1 MITRN
6 TEIDD
11 VEYQRS
17 EIISDLWKDLADN
30 EKSGEFIIHDRC
42 IYEIYDPLTGEPY
55 FIVPTVCGCFNVK
68 PLSMRELARAYE
80 RIQPKSKTIVLDS
93 LAEAMDA
100 LAGVK
105 QCFQAM
111 YEKEEEIETNGTTLE
126 PRDIRDKH
134 TYTNWAPTKRQ
145 RSAIKGRKNNP
156 FR

>member
-1 MITRN
+1 MDN
-6 TEIDD
+6 
-11 VEYQRS
+11 VESQRS

-30 EKSGEFIIHDRC
+30 EKTGEFIIHDRC
-42 IYEIYDPLTGEPY
+42 IYEIYDPLTGESY
-55 FIVPTVCGCFNVK
+55 FIVPTVRGCFNVK

-80 RIQPKSKTIVLDS
+80 RIQPKPYSKTIVIDS
-93 LAEAMDA
+93 MGEVMNM
-100 LAGVK
+100 LAGVNRW
-105 QCFQAM
+105 FQAM
-111 YEKEEEIETNGTTLE
+111 KEKEEEIDANGTTLE

>member
-11 VEYQRS
+11 AEFQRS

-30 EKSGEFIIHDRC
+30 ERSGEFIIHDRC
-42 IYEIYDPLTGEPY
+42 IYEIYDPLTGESY

-68 PLSMRELARAYE
+68 PISMRELARAYE
-80 RIQPKSKTIVLDS
+80 RLQPRPCSKVIVLDS
-93 LAEAMDA
+93 LAEVMDA
-100 LAGVK
+100 LAGAINEK
-105 QCFQAM
+105 Q
-111 YEKEEEIETNGTTLE
+111 EEIDANGTTLE